1 MPAGQHRAAGPLDG
15 MTGQEQRT
23 ARPTG
28 RGWRRLARLG
38 LAGLLVL
45 AGGCS
50 GSHDDSASPDIDGS
64 GYTLAGT
71 LQVAGGAAID
81 ADLNDPNQTGRTS
94 NDDIEH
100 AQPLTTPARVVGTV
114 NRPNTG
120 PLGASRVDGDE
131 TDVYAIDLQG
141 TETVELTFS
150 ADDPQADLDLYVLS
164 EDGRRV
170 GTADG
175 SATRDECIRITQPGR
190 HYLMVAAFRGAAVYQ
205 LRVAGADS
213 GAAGCSGRTVAADF
227 APGELVARARGG
239 TATRAL
245 AAAATTRRAALRRA
259 VGQAGVS
266 AHGADPATLAHLLT
280 LPAGAE
286 ARRGGLRR
294 LALALEQPAAAPDS
308 AATPARDDT
317 ARPDRGVQA
326 RFDTLRYAKAL
337 QATGLYDY
345 VQPDWRLTSSAAAT
359 LGPFPPNDPDWASQ
373 RWHHEMIALPA
384 AINRLAA
391 LPVPPSLRPV
401 IAIVDTGVMLD
412 HPDLQAQFASSG
424 RTFVTV
430 DQPGDGNRANGDDAR
445 GAADAAVSHGTHVA
459 GTAAATAWNGLAVAG
474 VAPMARLMPLNV
486 FGRGGSAR
494 THDIIQAML
503 YAAGLENNAGVQPTR
518 RADVINL
525 SAGSPGPCSAAFQ
538 ETVDRVRA
546 AGVLVVAASGSQAR
560 NDLGQPA
567 EVQQPANCRGVIA
580 VGAVDAARRL
590 PPYANTGA
598 TLTLAA
604 PGGDLDQSLSG
615 AADGIFSTLIASG
628 PDGQREA
635 SVGALQGTSMA
646 APQVSGVLALLRYL
660 RPTLT
665 PDEVDRLIAAG
676 ALSDDLGEPG
686 RDPLFGWGLLNAR
699 KAIEAVLGGAVVAP
713 TAGAPVVVQ
722 PTRLDFGGFRLS
734 ATLELTAPPDS
745 TDRIIGVRAD
755 HVAVTVRADR
765 IDASTGLGRYLV
777 SVDRRKLAADGLHAT
792 TLTVS
797 LASGHVLAVPV
808 TVERTAGSLTG
819 GIGVGP
825 IYVTV
830 SDADSGRVLH
840 TVAATPM
847 RGRYVWQVTGVRR
860 PRVTLRA
867 GGDLNNDGQL
877 CGPGEP
883 CTSPAEAGL
892 ALTLTG
898 DRHDLVMTLAPRDF
912 P

>member
-1 MPAGQHRAAGPLDG
+1 
-15 MTGQEQRT
+15 MTGQEQHAART
-23 ARPTG
+23 TG

-38 LAGLLVL
+38 LAGLLAL

-50 GSHDDSASPDIDGS
+50 GGGSDPSTSPDIEGS
-64 GYTLAGT
+64 GYTLAGV
-71 LQVAGGAAID
+71 LQVDGGAAVD
-81 ADLNDPNQTGRTS
+81 ADLNDPNQAGRTS
-94 NDDIEH
+94 NDDVDH
-100 AQPLTTPARVVGTV
+100 AQALVAPTRVVGTV

-131 TDVYAIDLQG
+131 TDVYAIELQG
-141 TETVELTFS
+141 TETVELAFS

-164 EDGRRV
+164 EDGRLV
-170 GTADG
+170 GSADG
-175 SATRDECIRITQPGR
+175 STARDECLRITQPGR

-239 TATRAL
+239 TTARAL

-259 VGQAGVS
+259 VVQAGVS
-266 AHGADPATLAHLLT
+266 ARGADPATLPHLLT
-280 LPAGAE
+280 LPASAE

-294 LALALEQPAAAPDS
+294 LALALEQPATAPDS

-317 ARPDRGVQA
+317 TPPDRGGVQA

-384 AINRLAA
+384 AIDRLAA
-391 LPVPPSLRPV
+391 LPVPPAPRPV

-412 HPDLQAQFASSG
+412 HPDLQAQFVTSG

-430 DQPGDGNRANGDDAR
+430 DQPGDGNRADGDDVR
-445 GAADAAVSHGTHVA
+445 SAADAAVSHGTHVA
-459 GTAAATAWNGLAVAG
+459 GTAAAATWNGLAVAG

-486 FGRGGSAR
+486 FGRGASAR

-525 SAGSPGPCSAAFQ
+525 SAGSPGPCSDAFQ

-598 TLTLAA
+598 TLALAA

-615 AADGIFSTLIASG
+615 AADGIFSTLIAFG
-628 PDGQREA
+628 PDGRREA

-665 PDEVDRLIAAG
+665 PDEVDHLIAAG
-676 ALSDDLGEPG
+676 ALSDDLGAPG

-699 KAIEAVLGGAVVAP
+699 KAVEAVLGGAVPDSPAAAPLVA
-713 TAGAPVVVQ
+713 Q
-722 PTRLDFGGFRLS
+722 PTRLDFGGFRSTATLVLS
-734 ATLELTAPPDS
+734 APADA
-745 TDRIIGVRAD
+745 TDRVVSVRAD
-755 HVAVTVRADR
+755 LAAVRVSADGV
-765 IDASTGLGRYLV
+765 DAGTGLGRYAI
-777 SVDRRKLAADGLHAT
+777 SVDRRMLAADGLHTAV
-792 TLTVS
+792 LTVT
-797 LASGHVLAVPV
+797 LASGPPFTVPV
-808 TVERTAGSLTG
+808 TVERTAGSLASG
-819 GIGVGP
+819 SGFGP
-825 IYVTV
+825 VYVTV
-830 SDADSGRVLH
+830 SDADNGHVLH
-840 TVAATPM
+840 TVLATPV
-847 RGRYVWQVTGVRR
+847 RGRYVWQVAGARR
-860 PRVTLRA
+860 PRVMLRA

-883 CTSPAEAGL
+883 CASPVEAGRAGVAGL
-892 ALTLTG
+892 AGMALSLSG
-898 DRHDLVMTLAPRDF
+898 DRRDLVMTLSPRDF